1 MKNLLLF
8 GLVLLASCGKHRD
21 GTSVWAEGLW
31 LVVALPLIGA
41 VIFLI
46 SGYRSSKSGSHQQQE
61 QKPDPKN
68 PGGYITTPGNVSFFS
83 TWQFKF
89 GAALLIATAVI
100 IFLVNRGKG

>member
-1 MKNLLLF
+1 MKNLLFILTSIF
-8 GLVLLASCGKHRD
+8 FISCGKHRD

-46 SGYRSSKSGSHQQQE
+46 SGYRSSKSGAEQQL
-61 QKPDPKN
+61 
-68 PGGYITTPGNVSFFS
+68 PGQGMVNVPGNVKFTK

-89 GAALLIATAVI
+89 GVALLIAAAVI
-100 IFLVNRGKG
+100 IYFVNREKG

>member
-8 GLVLLASCGKHRD
+8 GLILLASCGKHRD

-46 SGYRSSKSGSHQQQE
+46 SGYRSSKSGAEQQL
-61 QKPDPKN
+61 
-68 PGGYITTPGNVSFFS
+68 PGKGMTDVPGNVSFFK

-100 IFLVNRGKG
+100 IFLVNRDKG